1 MKVYVLLMVVAGAL
15 TVLLTPLVR
24 WACLRWGI
32 VPKLR
37 SRDIQSTPIP
47 RLGGI
52 AITIALV
59 ITMLISARIP
69 YMAPL
74 FETNAAWAVVVGAL
88 AMCILGVVD
97 DVVEL
102 DWLTKLSGQILI
114 AGSMAFNGV
123 QLVSFPIF
131 GVTIGSSR
139 LSLMLT
145 VFLIVGIMNA
155 VNFIDGLDGLAA
167 GVVGIGAAAF
177 FVYSYVLTRI
187 MGAASYATTASL
199 AVITLVG
206 VCLGFLW
213 FNFHPSSIMMGGGS
227 ETMGLVLAAA
237 GIIVT
242 GQVDPSVLGGQQLLV
257 SFLPLLLPISVIC
270 VPIGDLV
277 VTTIR
282 RMLRGKSPFHA
293 DRSHFHDRLLARG
306 HSHRGVVAILWM
318 WTALVAFPPVA
329 ILVHDWKRVAL
340 CALPALALGIWL
352 TASEFPAFTRAR
364 RSARQ
369 DQIAATSL
377 ETSKENASVI
387 LCRRMRRIFI

>member
-37 SRDIQSTPIP
+37 SRGIQSTPIP

-340 CALPALALGIWL
+340 CALPALALGVWL

-364 RSARQ
+364 RRARQ
-369 DQIAATSL
+369 DHIEATTPESP
-377 ETSKENASVI
+377 KENA
-387 LCRRMRRIFI
+387 

>member
-1 MKVYVLLMVVAGAL
+1 MKVYVLLMVVAAAL

-59 ITMLISARIP
+59 MTMLISARIP
-69 YMAPL
+69 YMSPL

-364 RSARQ
+364 RRAHH
-369 DQIAATSL
+369 DHIEAIAPESP
-377 ETSKENASVI
+377 KENA
-387 LCRRMRRIFI
+387 

>member
-69 YMAPL
+69 YMSPL

-377 ETSKENASVI
+377 ESSKENA
-387 LCRRMRRIFI
+387 

>member
-282 RMLRGKSPFHA
+282 RMLSGKSPFHA

-306 HSHRGVVAILWM
+306 HSHRGVFAILWM

-352 TASEFPAFTRAR
+352 TASEFPAFTLAR

-377 ETSKENASVI
+377 ESSKENA
-387 LCRRMRRIFI
+387 

>member
-340 CALPALALGIWL
+340 CALPALALGVWL

-364 RSARQ
+364 RLSRQ
-369 DQIAATSL
+369 DQVEATTP
-377 ETSKENASVI
+377 ENSKEDA
-387 LCRRMRRIFI
+387 

>member
-69 YMAPL
+69 YMSPL

-123 QLVSFPIF
+123 QMVSFPIF

-340 CALPALALGIWL
+340 CALPALALGVWL

-369 DQIAATSL
+369 DHVEATAPESP
-377 ETSKENASVI
+377 KENA
-387 LCRRMRRIFI
+387 

>member
-69 YMAPL
+69 YMSPL

-364 RSARQ
+364 RSVRQ

-377 ETSKENASVI
+377 ENSKENA
-387 LCRRMRRIFI
+387 

>member
-69 YMAPL
+69 YMSPL

-340 CALPALALGIWL
+340 CALPALVLGVWL
-352 TASEFPAFTRAR
+352 TASEFPAFSRAR

-377 ETSKENASVI
+377 ESSKENA
-387 LCRRMRRIFI
+387 

>member
-69 YMAPL
+69 YMSPL

-364 RSARQ
+364 RRARQ
-369 DQIAATSL
+369 DHIEATTP
-377 ETSKENASVI
+377 ETPKENA
-387 LCRRMRRIFI
+387 

>member
-1 MKVYVLLMVVAGAL
+1 MKVYVLLMVVAAAL

-69 YMAPL
+69 YMSPL

-329 ILVHDWKRVAL
+329 ILVHDWKRVVL
-340 CALPALALGIWL
+340 WALPALALGVWL

-364 RSARQ
+364 RRARE
-369 DQIAATSL
+369 DRVEATTP
-377 ETSKENASVI
+377 ENSKENA
-387 LCRRMRRIFI
+387 

>member
-1 MKVYVLLMVVAGAL
+1 MKVYVLLMVVAAAL

-69 YMAPL
+69 YMSPL

-282 RMLRGKSPFHA
+282 RMFRGKSPFHA

-329 ILVHDWKRVAL
+329 ILVHDWKRVVL
-340 CALPALALGIWL
+340 WALPALALGVWL

-364 RSARQ
+364 RRARQ
-369 DQIAATSL
+369 DHVVTTP
-377 ETSKENASVI
+377 ENSKENA
-387 LCRRMRRIFI
+387 

>member
-1 MKVYVLLMVVAGAL
+1 MKVYVLLMVVAAAL

-69 YMAPL
+69 YMSPL

-340 CALPALALGIWL
+340 YALPALALGVWL

-364 RSARQ
+364 RRARQ
-369 DQIAATSL
+369 DRVEATTPESP
-377 ETSKENASVI
+377 KENA
-387 LCRRMRRIFI
+387 

>member
-114 AGSMAFNGV
+114 AGSMALNGV

-340 CALPALALGIWL
+340 CALPALALGVWL

-364 RSARQ
+364 RRARQ
-369 DQIAATSL
+369 DHIEATTP
-377 ETSKENASVI
+377 ETPKENA
-387 LCRRMRRIFI
+387 

>member
-69 YMAPL
+69 YMSPL

-102 DWLTKLSGQILI
+102 DWMTKLSGQILI
-114 AGSMAFNGV
+114 AGSMALNGV
-123 QLVSFPIF
+123 QLVTFPIF

-306 HSHRGVVAILWM
+306 HSHRGVDAILWM
-318 WTALVAFPPVA
+318 WTALVANPPVA

-377 ETSKENASVI
+377 ESSKENA
-387 LCRRMRRIFI
+387 

>member
-69 YMAPL
+69 YMSPL

-369 DQIAATSL
+369 DQIAPTSL
-377 ETSKENASVI
+377 ESSKENA
-387 LCRRMRRIFI
+387 

>member
-1 MKVYVLLMVVAGAL
+1 MKVYVLLMVVAAAL

-69 YMAPL
+69 YMSPL

-340 CALPALALGIWL
+340 CALPALALGVWL

-364 RSARQ
+364 RRTRQ
-369 DQIAATSL
+369 DHVEVTAP
-377 ETSKENASVI
+377 ENSKENA
-387 LCRRMRRIFI
+387 

>member
-69 YMAPL
+69 YMSPL

-340 CALPALALGIWL
+340 CALPALALGVWL

-364 RSARQ
+364 RRARQ
-369 DQIAATSL
+369 DHIEATTP
-377 ETSKENASVI
+377 ETPKEKA
-387 LCRRMRRIFI
+387 

>member
-102 DWLTKLSGQILI
+102 DWLTKLSVQILI

-377 ETSKENASVI
+377 ETSKENA
-387 LCRRMRRIFI
+387 

>member
-1 MKVYVLLMVVAGAL
+1 MKVYVLLMVVAAAL

-69 YMAPL
+69 YMSPL

-340 CALPALALGIWL
+340 WALPALALGVWL

-364 RSARQ
+364 RRARQ
-369 DQIAATSL
+369 DHVVTTP
-377 ETSKENASVI
+377 ENSKENA
-387 LCRRMRRIFI
+387 

>member
-340 CALPALALGIWL
+340 CALPALALGVWL

-364 RSARQ
+364 RRTRQ
-369 DQIAATSL
+369 DHVEAIAPESP
-377 ETSKENASVI
+377 KENA
-387 LCRRMRRIFI
+387 

>member
-24 WACLRWGI
+24 WPCLRWGI
-32 VPKLR
+32 VPTLR

-69 YMAPL
+69 YMSPL

-340 CALPALALGIWL
+340 CALPALALGVWL

-369 DQIAATSL
+369 DHVEATAPESP
-377 ETSKENASVI
+377 KENA
-387 LCRRMRRIFI
+387 

>member
-318 WTALVAFPPVA
+318 WTALVAFHPVA

-340 CALPALALGIWL
+340 CALPALALGVWL

-364 RSARQ
+364 RRARQ
-369 DQIAATSL
+369 DHIEATTP
-377 ETSKENASVI
+377 ETPKENA
-387 LCRRMRRIFI
+387 

>member
-69 YMAPL
+69 YMSPL

-167 GVVGIGAAAF
+167 GVVGIGDAAF

-340 CALPALALGIWL
+340 CALPALALGVWL

-364 RSARQ
+364 RRARQ
-369 DQIAATSL
+369 DHIEATTP
-377 ETSKENASVI
+377 ETPKENA
-387 LCRRMRRIFI
+387 

>member
-69 YMAPL
+69 YMSPL

-340 CALPALALGIWL
+340 CALPALALGVWL

-369 DQIAATSL
+369 DHVEATAPESP
-377 ETSKENASVI
+377 KENA
-387 LCRRMRRIFI
+387 

>member
-340 CALPALALGIWL
+340 CALPALALGVWL

-364 RSARQ
+364 RRVRQ
-369 DQIAATSL
+369 DHIEATTP
-377 ETSKENASVI
+377 ETPKENA
-387 LCRRMRRIFI
+387 

>member
-69 YMAPL
+69 YMSPL

-369 DQIAATSL
+369 DHVEATAPESP
-377 ETSKENASVI
+377 KENA
-387 LCRRMRRIFI
+387 

>member
-1 MKVYVLLMVVAGAL
+1 MKVYVLLMVVAAAL

-69 YMAPL
+69 YMSPL

-340 CALPALALGIWL
+340 YALPALALGVWL
-352 TASEFPAFTRAR
+352 TASEFPAFTRVR
-364 RSARQ
+364 WRARQ
-369 DQIAATSL
+369 DHVEATTP
-377 ETSKENASVI
+377 ENSKEDA
-387 LCRRMRRIFI
+387 

>member
-1 MKVYVLLMVVAGAL
+1 MKVYVLLMVVAAAL

-69 YMAPL
+69 YMSPL

-364 RSARQ
+364 RRAHH
-369 DQIAATSL
+369 DHIEATAP
-377 ETSKENASVI
+377 ERPKENA
-387 LCRRMRRIFI
+387 

>member
-1 MKVYVLLMVVAGAL
+1 MKVYVLLMVVAAAL

-69 YMAPL
+69 YMSPL

-340 CALPALALGIWL
+340 CALPALALGVWL

-364 RSARQ
+364 RRARQ
-369 DQIAATSL
+369 DHVEATTP
-377 ETSKENASVI
+377 ENSKEDA
-387 LCRRMRRIFI
+387 

>member
-364 RSARQ
+364 RRARQ

-377 ETSKENASVI
+377 ETSKENA
-387 LCRRMRRIFI
+387 

>member
-69 YMAPL
+69 YMSPL

-199 AVITLVG
+199 TVITLVG

-377 ETSKENASVI
+377 ESSKENA
-387 LCRRMRRIFI
+387 

>member
-1 MKVYVLLMVVAGAL
+1 MKVYVLLMVVAAAL

-69 YMAPL
+69 YMSPL

-340 CALPALALGIWL
+340 CALPALALGVWL
-352 TASEFPAFTRAR
+352 TASEFPAFTRER
-364 RSARQ
+364 RRTRQ
-369 DQIAATSL
+369 DHVEATAP
-377 ETSKENASVI
+377 ENSKENA
-387 LCRRMRRIFI
+387 

>member
-69 YMAPL
+69 YMSPL

-352 TASEFPAFTRAR
+352 TASEFPAFSRAR

-377 ETSKENASVI
+377 ESSKENA
-387 LCRRMRRIFI
+387 

>member
-1 MKVYVLLMVVAGAL
+1 MVVAGAL

-69 YMAPL
+69 YMSPL

-377 ETSKENASVI
+377 ETSKENA
-387 LCRRMRRIFI
+387 

>member
-1 MKVYVLLMVVAGAL
+1 MKVYVLLMVVAAAL

-69 YMAPL
+69 YMSPL

-340 CALPALALGIWL
+340 CALPALALGVWL

-364 RSARQ
+364 WRARE
-369 DQIAATSL
+369 DRVEATTP
-377 ETSKENASVI
+377 ENSKENA
-387 LCRRMRRIFI
+387 

>member
-69 YMAPL
+69 YMSPL

-369 DQIAATSL
+369 DQIAAKSL
-377 ETSKENASVI
+377 ESSKENA
-387 LCRRMRRIFI
+387 

>member
-59 ITMLISARIP
+59 ITMLTSARIP

-364 RSARQ
+364 RRAHH
-369 DQIAATSL
+369 DHIEATAPESP
-377 ETSKENASVI
+377 KENA
-387 LCRRMRRIFI
+387 

>member
-69 YMAPL
+69 YMSPL

-340 CALPALALGIWL
+340 CALPALALGVWL

-377 ETSKENASVI
+377 ETSKENA
-387 LCRRMRRIFI
+387 